1 MLIGSWWRLEWYIVH
16 SGKIPQISPTFGKI
30 PRKFPEKFGNLV
42 KISGIQSKFREFS
55 QDFGNLVK
63 ISGIWMEYS
72 SGFHENS
79 SDLNIP
85 VNHWNTTEFV
95 NLLKLC
101 DNLLQLPISGLSNI
115 ITHSQTRQQCR
126 HATTPS
132 SLRTARS
139 EWVRRRREGLG

>member
-1 MLIGSWWRLEWYIVH
+1 MLIGSWWRLEWYIVY

-85 VNHWNTTEFV
+85 VNHWNTTEFF
-95 NLLKLC
+95 NLLKFYGILVIPTEIL
-101 DNLLQLPISGLSNI
+101 NLAFEHSICVILSYNFRRPRRVMWFPIPSALS
-115 ITHSQTRQQCR
+115 
-126 HATTPS
+126 
-132 SLRTARS
+132 L
-139 EWVRRRREGLG
+139 